1 MTVLCDFNT
10 VIGDNPVAVNPTGI
24 GAEVPLGNPF
34 SAGGRIAS
42 NTETGPEGALLIFSI
57 RNMTGTAQVFVND
70 SNEAV
75 GVIRP
80 SPGTAWS
87 TQIIAMAG
95 FRLNGADGNVNR
107 IRLRDVTDAFEIK
120 DLVCFYHQNS

>member
-1 MTVLCDFNT
+1 MVVLCDFNT
-10 VIGDNPVAVNPTGI
+10 IVGDVPVDVPVTGP

-34 SAGGRIAS
+34 DTGGRIAS
-42 NTETGPEGALLIFSI
+42 SSETGPEGALLIFSV

-70 SNEAV
+70 VNV
-75 GVIRP
+75 GTIRL

-87 TQIIAMAG
+87 TQMIALAG
-95 FRLNGADGNVNR
+95 SRLNGASGNNNR
-107 IRLRDVTDAFEIK
+107 IRLENVTDAFQLK